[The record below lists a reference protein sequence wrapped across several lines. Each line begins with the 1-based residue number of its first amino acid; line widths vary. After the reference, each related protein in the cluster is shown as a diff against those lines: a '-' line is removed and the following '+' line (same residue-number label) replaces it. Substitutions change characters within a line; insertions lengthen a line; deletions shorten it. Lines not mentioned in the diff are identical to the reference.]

1 MKHCKEKEGKEMLKR
16 KIVVV
21 VFLIAISLVVV
32 TSHAM
37 AAPSR
42 VFVTSTTYTGGGFGG
57 LSGADSIC
65 NHRAAAGSLGGTYT
79 AWLSTSTTNAA
90 DRVYH
95 NPDGYITTNGDM
107 VANSWAD
114 LINADFPHPPGAD
127 LLHTINYD
135 EFGADVGTVQPW
147 TGTYENGQATSYNCN
162 NWTSSLGSDDG
173 TTGLTNDLNEY
184 WSEYTDED
192 CDIPAPLYCFEN
204 AASAVPSMTE
214 WGMIIFVMLAGLG
227 SVYYMRR
234 SKRA

>member
-1 MKHCKEKEGKEMLKR
+1 MSKR

-21 VFLIAISLVVV
+21 AFLIAISVVLVA
-32 TSHAM
+32 SNAM

-42 VFVTSTTYTGGGFGG
+42 VFVTSTEYYGGEFGG

-65 NHRAAAGSLGGTYT
+65 NQRAAAGSLGGTYT

-90 DRVYH
+90 DRVFH
-95 NPDGYITTNGDM
+95 NPEGYITTHGEM

-114 LINADFPHPPGAD
+114 LINADFPHPPGVD

-162 NWTSSLGSDDG
+162 NWTSSTDSYQG
-173 TTGLTNDLNEY
+173 TTGLTNDVNEY
-184 WSEYTDED
+184 WSEYTDQD
-192 CDIPAPLYCFEN
+192 CDQSYPLYCFEN
-204 AASAVPSMTE
+204 APAAIPTMNE
-214 WGMIIFVMLAGLG
+214 WGMIIFAILAGLG
-227 SVYYMRR
+227 AAFYLRR
-234 SKRA
+234 QKTAKS

>member
-1 MKHCKEKEGKEMLKR
+1 MKHCKEKEGKEMLQR

-21 VFLIAISLVVV
+21 VFLIAISVVLV

-42 VFVTSTTYTGGGFGG
+42 VFVTSTEYTGGGFGG

-65 NHRAAAGSLGGTYT
+65 NQRAAAGSLGGTYT

-95 NPDGYITTNGDM
+95 NPDGYVTTHGEI

-114 LINADFPHPPGAD
+114 LINAESVD
-127 LLHTINYD
+127 LLHTINYN
-135 EFGADVGTVQPW
+135 EFGADVGNVMPW
-147 TGTYENGQATSYNCN
+147 TGTYENGQATASNCN
-162 NWTSSLGSDDG
+162 DWTSSTSSYGG
-173 TTGLTNDLNEY
+173 TVGLTNNDNMY
-184 WSEYTDED
+184 WSEYTDEG
-192 CDIPAPLYCFEN
+192 CDLSYPLYCFEN
-204 AASAVPSMTE
+204 APRASAVPSMTE
-214 WGMIIFVMLAGLG
+214 WGMIIFVVLAGLG

>member
-1 MKHCKEKEGKEMLKR
+1 MLKR
-16 KIVVV
+16 KNVVV
-21 VFLIAISLVVV
+21 VFLIAISVFLV

-42 VFVTSTTYTGGGFGG
+42 VFVTSTSYAGGGFGG

-65 NHRAAAGSLGGTYT
+65 NQRAAAGSLGGTYT

-95 NPDGYITTNGDM
+95 NPDGYITTHGEM

-114 LINADFPHPPGAD
+114 LINAPVVD

-135 EFGADVGTVQPW
+135 EFGSDVGTVQPW
-147 TGTYENGQATSYNCN
+147 TGTYENGQASTDNCN
-162 NWTSSLGSDDG
+162 NWTSSMGSDDG
-173 TTGLTNDLNEY
+173 DTGLTNDVNIY
-184 WSEYTDED
+184 WSEYTPVN
-192 CDIPAPLYCFEN
+192 CDNASPLYCFEN
-204 AASAVPSMTE
+204 APVSAVPSMTE
-214 WGMIIFVMLAGLG
+214 WGMIIFVVLAGVG

>member
-1 MKHCKEKEGKEMLKR
+1 MLKR

-21 VFLIAISLVVV
+21 VFLIAISVVLV

-37 AAPSR
+37 AALSR
-42 VFVTSTTYTGGGFGG
+42 VFVTSTTYTGSAFGG

-65 NHRAAAGSLGGTYT
+65 NQRAAAGSLGGTYT
-79 AWLSTSTTNAA
+79 AWLSTSTTDAA

-114 LINADFPHPPGAD
+114 LINADTNDPPSVD

-135 EFGADVGTVQPW
+135 EFGVDVGTVQPW
-147 TGTYENGQATSYNCN
+147 TGTFENGIASTANCN
-162 NWTSSLGSDDG
+162 NWTSSDGSDNGDA
-173 TTGLTNDLNEY
+173 GLTNDVNIY
-184 WSEYTDED
+184 WSEYVFLD
-192 CDIPAPLYCFEN
+192 CDDTGPLYCFEN
-204 AASAVPSMTE
+204 APVSAVPSMTE
-214 WGMIIFVMLAGLG
+214 WGMIIFVVLAGLG